1 MRGYQSEQSVMMKST
16 SKSDESLF
24 ETRIPCFR
32 AASEKFFAKVAVPP
46 ISLILNGR
54 KIFISLEDFS
64 FEFPE
69 PFRSEGNAE
78 RFDDESVF
86 FPGTIVETEVPELG
100 FDALKHLSSL
110 VFSARRQ
117 SSFDVTRTE
126 KFRDICEGRF
136 REKSE
141 PEVVILPVA
150 NGFVIFSYLL
160 DEICPEDDAAVS
172 EWILSEDR
180 LPDFG
185 IRRRWGIF
193 IFTF

>member
-1 MRGYQSEQSVMMKST
+1 MRGYQIGQSAIIKRT
-16 SKSDESLF
+16 SKPNEKSC
-24 ETRIPCFR
+24 ETFNPFFWMELVNFR
-32 AASEKFFAKVAVPP
+32 AKVAVPP